1 MLITFVIIY
10 MVITF
15 AVGIYTSKLVKGSKD
30 FVQAGRRLPLFL
42 NAADLFAL
50 WFGSETIF
58 GASSEFAQHG
68 LRGVVED
75 PFGAALC
82 LVLFGMFFIRRL
94 YRMNLFTLGDLFK
107 IKYGKNAEVT
117 ASFFMLLTFFGY
129 IAAQFIAL
137 GYIFSFATGGA
148 LSIQTSAV
156 ICAAIVMIYTMVGGM
171 WAVSITDFIQS
182 IIIVVGFIFAV
193 FFLLNVSGGFENVI
207 ANAPENAFHFLPD
220 GDSFSIINWLGAWMV
235 VGLGYI
241 PSQDVFQRANS
252 ARTEKG
258 AVRSM
263 YIGAGLYIL
272 IAMMPL
278 FITLCAKVIY
288 PENSFEDSQAIIL
301 TMITEYTP
309 LWLQIIFFG
318 ALLSAVLSTCSG
330 AILAPA
336 SILAENFIKPLSNKT
351 YTDKQFLLMLR
362 LSVIF
367 IGFISVVISMMRS
380 NIFALVGESAV
391 LGMVSLLAPVVAGL
405 YYKNATT
412 TGAMLSMFSG
422 IIVYVVFEYLFPVLP
437 VEAFLPATV
446 VSFIFMYTGKYFE
459 VKKPETRIG
468 VQGTGLAEIKA

>member
-10 MVITF
+10 MLITF
-15 AVGIYTSKLVKGSKD
+15 AVGIYTSKLVKGSQD

-68 LRGVVED
+68 LKGVVED

-82 LVLFGMFFIRRL
+82 LVIFGMFFIRKL

-107 IKYGKNAEVT
+107 IKYGKNVEVT
-117 ASFFMLLTFFGY
+117 ASFIMLLTFFGY

-137 GYIFSFATGGA
+137 GYIFSYATGGA
-148 LSIQTSAV
+148 ISIQNASL
-156 ICAAIVMIYTMVGGM
+156 ICAIIVMIYTMVGGM

-193 FFLLNVSGGFENVI
+193 FFLLHATGGFNNVI
-207 ANAPENAFHFLPD
+207 SKAPENTFKFLPD
-220 GDSFSIINWLGAWMV
+220 GKPFSIINWLGAWMV

-252 ARTEKG
+252 AKNEKS
-258 AVRSM
+258 AVQSM
-263 YIGAGLYIL
+263 YIGAGLYIV

-288 PENSFEDSQAIIL
+288 PENSFADTQAIIL
-301 TMITEYTP
+301 TMITQYTP
-309 LWLQIIFFG
+309 FWLQVIFFG

-336 SILAENFIKPLSNKT
+336 SILAENFIKPLSKKT
-351 YTDKQFLLMLR
+351 YNDKQFLRVLR
-362 LSVIF
+362 WSVI
-367 IGFISVVISMMRS
+367 IIAFISIIISYMRS

-405 YYKNATT
+405 YYKNATK
-412 TGAMLSMFSG
+412 TGAMLSMLSG
-422 IIVYVVFEYLFPVLP
+422 IVVYILFEYIMPVLP
-437 VEAFLPATV
+437 IEAFLPATV

-459 VKKPETRIG
+459 VKKP
-468 VQGTGLAEIKA
+468 QHEIVEMV

>member
-1 MLITFVIIY
+1 MLITFVVVY

-15 AVGIYTSKLVKGSKD
+15 VVGIYTSKLVKGSKD

-68 LRGVVED
+68 LKGVVED

-82 LVLFGMFFIRRL
+82 LVIFGMFFIRKL

-107 IKYGKNAEVT
+107 IKYGKNVEVT

-137 GYIFSFATGGA
+137 GYIFSYATGGA
-148 LSIQTSAV
+148 MSIQNATI
-156 ICAAIVMIYTMVGGM
+156 ICALIVMVYTMVGGM

-182 IIIVVGFIFAV
+182 IIIVVGFVFAV
-193 FFLLNVSGGFENVI
+193 IFLLNVSGGFNNVI
-207 ANAPENAFHFLPD
+207 VHAPENTFKFLPD
-220 GDSFSIINWLGAWMV
+220 GEPFSIINWLGAWMV

-252 ARTEKG
+252 ARNEKS
-258 AVRSM
+258 AVTSM

-288 PENSFEDSQAIIL
+288 PENSFEDTQAIIL
-301 TMITEYTP
+301 TMITEHTP
-309 LWLQIIFFG
+309 FWLQVIFFG

-336 SILAENFIKPLSNKT
+336 SILAENFIKPLSKKV
-351 YTDKQFLLMLR
+351 YSDKQFLLLLR

-367 IGFISVVISMMRS
+367 IGLVSIGISMIRS
-380 NIFALVGESAV
+380 NIFELVGESAV

-405 YYKNATT
+405 YYKHATAS
-412 TGAMLSMFSG
+412 GAMLSMLSG
-422 IIVYVVFEYLFPVLP
+422 IVVYVVFEYIAPVLP
-437 VEAFLPATV
+437 VEAFLPATI

-459 VKKPETRIG
+459 SKKPAATLNTVTAR
-468 VQGTGLAEIKA
+468 

>member
-1 MLITFVIIY
+1 
-10 MVITF
+10 MV
-15 AVGIYTSKLVKGSKD
+15 
-30 FVQAGRRLPLFL
+30 
-42 NAADLFAL
+42 
-50 WFGSETIF
+50 
-58 GASSEFAQHG
+58 
-68 LRGVVED
+68 
-75 PFGAALC
+75 
-82 LVLFGMFFIRRL
+82 
-94 YRMNLFTLGDLFK
+94 
-107 IKYGKNAEVT
+107 
-117 ASFFMLLTFFGY
+117 
-129 IAAQFIAL
+129 
-137 GYIFSFATGGA
+137 
-148 LSIQTSAV
+148 
-156 ICAAIVMIYTMVGGM
+156 YTMVGGM

-193 FFLLNVSGGFENVI
+193 IFLLNVTGGFENVI

-288 PENSFEDSQAIIL
+288 PENTFEDTQAIIL
-301 TMITEYTP
+301 TMITEHTP
-309 LWLQIIFFG
+309 FWLQIIFFG

-336 SILAENFIKPLSNKT
+336 SILAENFIKPLSKKT
-351 YTDKQFLLMLR
+351 YTDKQFLRILR

-367 IGFISVVISMMRS
+367 IGLVSIGISMMRS

-422 IIVYVVFEYLFPVLP
+422 IIVYVLFEYLFPILP

-446 VSFIFMYTGKYFE
+446 VSFIFMYTGKFFE
-459 VKKPETRIG
+459 ARKPAAR
-468 VQGTGLAEIKA
+468 LA